1 MQWDLITNIILIAA
15 IAVVGVFAFLG
26 LYQLVTRKSIQKIDP
41 ELRWFPLPLILM
53 VITYIVFDKFIIL
66 NTRPDGSGEPSFPST
81 HVMVVTTI
89 FFLVILILPHYVKNK
104 VLCIILEFIMVV
116 LIGFTCTGRVLAD
129 KHWISDVIGAI
140 IFAFIFSEIYYQ
152 IFKRSKKNAKHLH
165 ANHQQ

>member
-15 IAVVGVFAFLG
+15 IAVVGAFAFLG